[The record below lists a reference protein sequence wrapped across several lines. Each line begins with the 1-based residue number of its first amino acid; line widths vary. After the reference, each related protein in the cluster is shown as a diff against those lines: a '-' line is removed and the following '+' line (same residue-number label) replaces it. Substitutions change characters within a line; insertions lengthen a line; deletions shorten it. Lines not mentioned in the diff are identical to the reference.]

1 MKKQSKIKIF
11 SCVVVPFLGL
21 IFGCGG
27 NKVVK
32 QNQAMAEPNK
42 PVVHEKTTTVAA
54 QRPAW
59 ANQTTFYEDDVGFHF
74 SGGVMGG
81 SDYALTLR
89 LAKSEAVKN
98 LLESIEIKTRSEF
111 SSVMH
116 GNYGKDGDIG
126 RYVTDAVAWTVEN
139 IRVSGIKQQNIYYE
153 QTAEPGTHRV
163 RYNAWVNLNISKSD
177 YIKAKTGAAEKLLN
191 KAIREKDEEA
201 KQKALELLERLRT
214 ET

>member
-11 SCVVVPFLGL
+11 SCVTVPFLAL

-27 NKVVK
+27 NKAVK
-32 QNQAMAEPNK
+32 QNQAMADLNK
-42 PVVHEKTTTVAA
+42 PIVYEKTGTT

-59 ANQTTFYEDDVGFHF
+59 TNQTTFYEDDVGFHF

-89 LAKSEAVKN
+89 LAKSEAIKN

-139 IRVSGIKQQNIYYE
+139 IRVSGIKQQDIYYE
-153 QTAEPGTHRV
+153 QTIEPGTHRV
-163 RYNAWVNLNISKSD
+163 RYNAWVNLNISKAD
-177 YIKAKTGAAEKLLN
+177 YIKSKTGAAEKLLN
-191 KAIREKDEEA
+191 KAIRERDEEA

>member
-11 SCVVVPFLGL
+11 SCVMVPFLAL

-42 PVVHEKTTTVAA
+42 PVAHEKTGTT

-59 ANQTTFYEDDVGFHF
+59 TNQTTFYEDDVGFHF

-89 LAKSEAVKN
+89 LAKSEAV
-98 LLESIEIKTRSEF
+98 
-111 SSVMH
+111 
-116 GNYGKDGDIG
+116 
-126 RYVTDAVAWTVEN
+126 
-139 IRVSGIKQQNIYYE
+139 
-153 QTAEPGTHRV
+153 
-163 RYNAWVNLNISKSD
+163 
-177 YIKAKTGAAEKLLN
+177 
-191 KAIREKDEEA
+191 
-201 KQKALELLERLRT
+201 
-214 ET
+214 

>member
-1 MKKQSKIKIF
+1 MKKYSKIKIF
-11 SCVVVPFLGL
+11 SCVTVPFLAL

-32 QNQAMAEPNK
+32 QNQAMADLYK
-42 PVVHEKTTTVAA
+42 PVVHEKTGTT
-54 QRPAW
+54 QRPVW
-59 ANQTTFYEDDVGFHF
+59 TNQTTFYEDDVGFHF

-89 LAKSEAVKN
+89 LAKSEAIKN

-116 GNYGKDGDIG
+116 GNYGKNEDIG

-139 IRVSGIKQQNIYYE
+139 LRVSGIKQQDIYYE
-153 QTAEPGTHRV
+153 QTFDPGTQRV
-163 RYNAWVNLNISKSD
+163 RYNAWVNLNINRAD

-191 KAIREKDEEA
+191 KAIRERDEEA

-214 ET
+214 EA